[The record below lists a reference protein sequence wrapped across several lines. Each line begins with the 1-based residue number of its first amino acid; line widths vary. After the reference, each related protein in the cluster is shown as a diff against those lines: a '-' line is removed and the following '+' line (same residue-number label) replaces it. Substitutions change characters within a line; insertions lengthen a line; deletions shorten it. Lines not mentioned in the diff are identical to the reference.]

1 MLHSIEVFLPVV
13 KVVLK
18 RPVTVVTEVSFPHLS
33 SGRADQRGLG
43 TIIQILGAQPCLPW
57 GWRIQDLQRLNSFVS
72 VGNGNS
78 LSVFLSTFNLYFR
91 IRHFSGAENHE
102 GCSREALL
110 SELPIVWPGSPLEL
124 RRGRTELV

>member
-57 GWRIQDLQRLNSFVS
+57 GWRIQDLQRLLPKEKNS
-72 VGNGNS
+72 
-78 LSVFLSTFNLYFR
+78 
-91 IRHFSGAENHE
+91 NHL
-102 GCSREALL
+102 GLADRE
-110 SELPIVWPGSPLEL
+110 
-124 RRGRTELV
+124 RGET